1 VPDSRKLIDARYPK
15 RLLYNCS
22 SRFYLY
28 NHSFQF
34 KVHLENTEE
43 NNLHHIVI
51 VGGGAGGLELAT
63 RLGDSLGKRKKAAI
77 TLIDSTRTHVWKP
90 LLHEIAAGS
99 MNPDKHQLEY
109 MAQAHWHHFRF
120 RLGRMDGLNRAAKV
134 VTIAPHFDEDG
145 AEVIPR
151 RTFKYDTLV
160 MAIGSTTND
169 FGIKGALEHSIA
181 LDTQS
186 QAEKFHRRLH
196 NALVRAQTQVAP
208 IHPGQLDV
216 VIVGAGATGVELAAE
231 LHNTTREL
239 AAYGLDKIDAER
251 DVKISIIE
259 ASERLLPALPP
270 KLSAAVELELKKLHV
285 QVLTGERVTEVSD
298 KGITTHSGRIIPSEL
313 VVWAA
318 GIKAPD
324 FLKQLDG
331 LETNRINQLVVK
343 QTLESSLD
351 ESIFAFG
358 DCAACPWIGHEGN
371 VPPRAQAAHQQA
383 SLLYKTM
390 KKRVANN
397 TDLPNYRYRD
407 YGSLVNLGRYSTV
420 GSLMGA
426 LSGGSMYIEG
436 LFARLMYQSLY
447 KMHLMTLHGVFEV
460 ALQTL
465 AKLITRRTEPQVKLH

>member
-1 VPDSRKLIDARYPK
+1 
-15 RLLYNCS
+15 
-22 SRFYLY
+22 
-28 NHSFQF
+28 
-34 KVHLENTEE
+34 LENSSQD
-43 NNLHHIVI
+43 NLHHIVI

-63 RLGDSLGKRKKAAI
+63 RLGDSLGKSKKAQI
-77 TLIDSTRTHVWKP
+77 TLIDSTRTHMWKP

-109 MAQAHWHHFRF
+109 MAQAHWHHFKF
-120 RLGRMDGLNRAAKV
+120 RLGRMDGLNRATKEITV
-134 VTIAPHFDEDG
+134 APHHDEDG

-151 RTFKYDTLV
+151 RTFKFDTLV
-160 MAIGSTTND
+160 IAIGSTTND
-169 FGIKGALEHSIA
+169 FGIEGAREHSIA
-181 LDTQS
+181 LDTQE

-196 NALVRAQTQVAP
+196 NALVRAQTQTTP
-208 IHPGQLDV
+208 IIPGQLEV

-239 AAYGLDKIDAER
+239 AAYGLDKIDADR

-259 ASERLLPALPP
+259 ASDRVLPALPT
-270 KLSAAVELELKKLHV
+270 KLSLAVDVELRKLHV
-285 QVLTGERVTEVSD
+285 NVFTSERVTEVTD
-298 KGITTHSGRIIPSEL
+298 KGVTTHSGRFIPSEL

-331 LETNRINQLVVK
+331 LETNRLNQLVVK
-343 QTLESSLD
+343 QTLQTTLD
-351 ESIFAFG
+351 DSVFAFG
-358 DCAACPWIGHEGN
+358 DCAACPRLGHEGN

-383 SLLYKTM
+383 SLLLKSM
-390 KKRVANN
+390 KKRVANQAN
-397 TDLPNYRYRD
+397 LPEYKYRD

-426 LSGGSMYIEG
+426 ISGGNMYIEG

-447 KMHLMTLHGVFEV
+447 KMHLMTLHGFFTV
-460 ALQTL
+460 ALQTI
-465 AKLITRRTEPQVKLH
+465 ARIITQRTEPKIKLH

>member
-1 VPDSRKLIDARYPK
+1 MG
-15 RLLYNCS
+15 
-22 SRFYLY
+22 
-28 NHSFQF
+28 
-34 KVHLENTEE
+34 NTAE

-51 VGGGAGGLELAT
+51 IGGGAGGLELAT
-63 RLGDSLGKRKKAAI
+63 RLGDSLGKKKKADI

-99 MNPDKHQLEY
+99 MSPEKHELEY
-109 MAQAHWHHFRF
+109 MAQAHWHHFHF
-120 RLGRMDGLNRAAKV
+120 RLGRMDGLNRATKEINV
-134 VTIAPHFDEDG
+134 APYFDEEG
-145 AEVIPR
+145 AEVISR

-160 MAIGSTTND
+160 IAIGSTTND

-181 LDTQS
+181 LDTQE

-196 NALVRAQTQVAP
+196 NALLRAQTQTAP
-208 IHPGQLDV
+208 VHAGQLEV

-239 AAYGLDKIDAER
+239 AAYGLDKIDADR
-251 DVKISIIE
+251 DIKISIIE
-259 ASERLLPALPP
+259 ASERVLPALPP
-270 KLSAAVELELKKLHV
+270 KLSGTVDLELRKLNV
-285 QVLTGERVTEVSD
+285 QVFAGERVTEVSD
-298 KGITTHSGRIIPSEL
+298 KGVYTHSGRFFPSEL

-318 GIKAPD
+318 GIKAPE

-331 LETNRINQLVVK
+331 LEANRINQLVVK
-343 QTLESSLD
+343 QTLQTTLD
-351 ESIFAFG
+351 ENIFAFG
-358 DCAACPWIGHEGN
+358 DCAACPWIGHDGN

-383 SLLYKTM
+383 SLLAKSM
-390 KKRVANN
+390 KKRAAKEKI
-397 TDLPNYRYRD
+397 LPNYHYRD

-447 KMHLMTLHGVFEV
+447 KMHLMTLHGVAEV
-460 ALQTL
+460 VLQTL
-465 AKLITRRTEPQVKLH
+465 ARMITRRTEAKVKLH

>member
-1 VPDSRKLIDARYPK
+1 LG
-15 RLLYNCS
+15 
-22 SRFYLY
+22 
-28 NHSFQF
+28 
-34 KVHLENTEE
+34 NTAE

-51 VGGGAGGLELAT
+51 IGGGAGGLELAT
-63 RLGDSLGKRKKAAI
+63 RLGDSLGKKKKAAI

-99 MNPDKHQLEY
+99 MSPEKHELEY
-109 MAQAHWHHFRF
+109 MAQAHWHHFHF
-120 RLGRMDGLNRAAKV
+120 RLGRMDGLNRATKEINV
-134 VTIAPHFDEDG
+134 APYFDEEG
-145 AEVIPR
+145 AEVISR

-160 MAIGSTTND
+160 IAIGSTTND

-181 LDTQS
+181 LDTQE

-196 NALVRAQTQVAP
+196 NALLRAQTQTAP
-208 IHPGQLDV
+208 VHAGQLEV

-239 AAYGLDKIDAER
+239 AAYGLDKIDADR
-251 DVKISIIE
+251 DIKISIIE
-259 ASERLLPALPP
+259 ASERVLPALPP
-270 KLSAAVELELKKLHV
+270 KLSGTVDLELRKLNV
-285 QVLTGERVTEVSD
+285 QVFAGERVTEVSD
-298 KGITTHSGRIIPSEL
+298 KGVYTHSGRFFPSEL

-318 GIKAPD
+318 GIKAPE

-331 LETNRINQLVVK
+331 LEANRINQLVVK
-343 QTLESSLD
+343 QTLQTTLD
-351 ESIFAFG
+351 ENIFAFG
-358 DCAACPWIGHEGN
+358 DCAACPWIGHDGN

-383 SLLYKTM
+383 SLLAKSM
-390 KKRVANN
+390 KKRAAKEKV
-397 TDLPNYRYRD
+397 LPNYHYRD

-447 KMHLMTLHGVFEV
+447 KMHLMTLHGVAEV
-460 ALQTL
+460 VLQTL
-465 AKLITRRTEPQVKLH
+465 ARMITRRTEAKVKLH

>member
-1 VPDSRKLIDARYPK
+1 MG
-15 RLLYNCS
+15 
-22 SRFYLY
+22 
-28 NHSFQF
+28 
-34 KVHLENTEE
+34 NTAE

-63 RLGDSLGKRKKAAI
+63 RLGDRLGKKKKAAI

-99 MNPDKHQLEY
+99 MSPEKHELEY

-120 RLGRMDGLNRAAKV
+120 RLGRMDGLNRATKEINV
-134 VTIAPHFDEDG
+134 APYFDEEG

-160 MAIGSTTND
+160 IGIGSTTND

-181 LDTQS
+181 LDTQE

-196 NALVRAQTQVAP
+196 NALVRAQTQTAP
-208 IHPGQLDV
+208 VQAGQLEV

-239 AAYGLDKIDAER
+239 AAYGLDKIDADR
-251 DVKISIIE
+251 DIKISIIE
-259 ASERLLPALPP
+259 ASERVLPALPP
-270 KLSAAVELELKKLHV
+270 KLSGAVDLELRKLNV
-285 QVLTGERVTEVSD
+285 QVFAGERVTEVSD
-298 KGITTHSGRIIPSEL
+298 KGVHTHSGRFFPSEL

-318 GIKAPD
+318 GIKAPE

-343 QTLESSLD
+343 QTLQTTLD

-358 DCAACPWIGHEGN
+358 DCAACPWIGHDGN

-383 SLLYKTM
+383 SLLAKSM
-390 KKRVANN
+390 KKRVAKEKI
-397 TDLPNYRYRD
+397 LPNYHYRD

-447 KMHLMTLHGVFEV
+447 KMHLMTLHGVAEV
-460 ALQTL
+460 VLQTI
-465 AKLITRRTEPQVKLH
+465 ARMITRRTEAKVKLH